1 MKGNFFRLF
10 IIILFLGSCLQ
21 SQAQTARVYRGTSLI
36 GTYTTL
42 AAASAAASLIGDSIV
57 LSAHTFKEHNI
68 PMPGGRI
75 WQGTI
80 TATDTSTIDAESKG
94 VIGLNIPV
102 MGRALTIRDII
113 CKNGSNVGSST
124 VVADGG
130 GFYFLDSLILK
141 GRTIIR
147 NCYAQR
153 CGGGVNFAYAYDWV
167 KITNNRSDSF
177 GGGVGNGIIA
187 FDSVE
192 ISYNTS
198 RFGGGIG
205 YVSVAGITCS
215 SHGVRIHHNTATV
228 GGGAIYGV
236 SNMTAGQITDNQAPL
251 GAALY
256 TTGCVSQLMQNVYIK
271 NPSPSG
277 NRQNEIYVRSGFFN
291 MEGAWFGKSDTI
303 GLIQVGPAPCDPTNA
318 VRGKYAK
325 ANWSVNWGKPITS
338 KDTLFPIGA
347 GFTYS
352 DGVPLP
358 PKSLPWLVGNFS
370 SSTGKMLIPKPKM
383 SATDTMSSLFRTYVY
398 STKVDTTSKPI
409 NFVCIVDEDT
419 FRSSPRV
426 WGIDSIKLGITN
438 NTKET
443 QVMVYPNPAQEV
455 LNIQG
460 VEIGSSIMLYDLMG
474 KLVLQKVC
482 DSTITRLDVEHLTKG
497 TYTLKI
503 ITKEGNEGSA
513 KVMKE

>member
-1 MKGNFFRLF
+1 MKG
-10 IIILFLGSCLQ
+10 GQ
-21 SQAQTARVYRGTSLI
+21 
-36 GTYTTL
+36 
-42 AAASAAASLIGDSIV
+42 
-57 LSAHTFKEHNI
+57 
-68 PMPGGRI
+68 I
-75 WQGTI
+75 WKGTI
-80 TATDTSTIDAESKG
+80 SLLDTSTIDAEGIGIIG
-94 VIGLNIPV
+94 VNPTFVGV
-102 MGRALTIRDII
+102 GRACKII
-113 CKNGSNVGSST
+113 DLICTNGFS
-124 VVADGG
+124 ALDGG
-130 GFYFLDSLILK
+130 GFYDLKDSLILK

-147 NCYAQR
+147 NCYAKR
-153 CGGGVNFAYAYDWV
+153 TGGGVNFAYAYDWV

-177 GGGVGNGIIA
+177 GGGVGQAIYA

-198 RFGGGIG
+198 RFGGGVG
-205 YVSVAGITCS
+205 YLGAGAGIVCN
-215 SHGVRIHHNTATV
+215 SHGVRIHHNIATV
-228 GGGAIYGV
+228 GGGAIYGHPQ
-236 SNMTAGQITDNQAPL
+236 MTAGQITNNQAPL
-251 GAALY
+251 GAALH
-256 TTGCVSQLMQNVYIK
+256 TVVCVSALLQNVYIY

-277 NRQNEIYVRSGFFN
+277 NRQNEVYVRSGFFN

-325 ANWSVNWGKPITS
+325 ANWSVNWRRTITS

-370 SSTGKMLIPKPKM
+370 GSTGKMLTPKPKI

-398 STKVDTTSKPI
+398 STKGDTTSKPI

-460 VEIGSSIMLYDLMG
+460 VEIGSSIMLYDVMG

-482 DSTITRLDVEHLTKG
+482 DSTITRLDIEHLTKG

-503 ITKEGNEGSA
+503 ITKEGNEGST

>member
-1 MKGNFFRLF
+1 MKGNLFRLF
-10 IIILFLGSCLQ
+10 TIILFLGYCFQ

-42 AAASAAASLIGDSIV
+42 AAASAAASMIGDSIV
-57 LSAHTFKEHNI
+57 LSAHIFKEYNI

-94 VIGLNIPV
+94 RIGLTTPTI
-102 MGRALTIRDII
+102 GRALTIRDII
-113 CKNGSNVGSST
+113 CTNGTTVTSST
-124 VVADGG
+124 PDGG
-130 GFYFLDSLILK
+130 AFYALDSLILR

-147 NCYAQR
+147 NCYAKR
-153 CGGGVNFAYAYDWV
+153 CGGGVHYAYAYDWV

-177 GGGVGNGIIA
+177 GGGVGNGIVA

-198 RFGGGIG
+198 RFGGGVGYLGAGGGIG
-205 YVSVAGITCS
+205 CN
-215 SHGVRIHHNTATV
+215 SHGVHIHHNIATV
-228 GGGAIYGV
+228 GGGAIYGHPQ
-236 SNMTAGQITDNQAPL
+236 MTAGQITNNQAPL
-251 GAALY
+251 GAALH
-256 TTGCVSQLMQNVYIK
+256 TVVCVSALLQNVYIY

-277 NRQNEIYVRSGFFN
+277 NRQNEVYVRSGFFN
-291 MEGAWFGKSDTI
+291 MEGTWFGKSDTI
-303 GLIQVGPAPCDPTNA
+303 GLIRMGPAPCDPTNA

-325 ANWSVNWGKPITS
+325 ANWSVNWGKPISS

-358 PKSLPWLVGNFS
+358 IKSLPWLVGNFS
-370 SSTGKMLIPKPKM
+370 SSTGKMLTPKPKM

-398 STKVDTTSKPI
+398 STKGDTTSKPI
-409 NFVCIVDEDT
+409 NFTCIVDSDT

-426 WGIDSIKLGITN
+426 WGIDSIKLSIEKVG
-438 NTKET
+438 KVL

-460 VEIGSSIMLYDLMG
+460 VEIGSSIMLYDVMG

-482 DSTITRLDVEHLTKG
+482 DSTIATLNVEHLAKG

-503 ITKEGNEGSA
+503 ITQEGNEGSE